1 LPIDPIGGTSSPL
14 LIDEEPQRL
23 PEDQQGLNRHQLLY
37 IHITQSDG
45 DGVPHNRSQELMT
58 PAVQLLRQGFV
69 REACPVGGFFCAH
82 SRERREKVMDNIWFQ
97 SALWM
102 ALALLAAMGSFF
114 ITISAALFEIM
125 IGAVAGNTVG
135 LPLTDWINY
144 IASFG
149 AVVLTFLAGT
159 DIDPHVI
166 KRNFGSSVTIGL
178 MGFFAPYLGC
188 LLFARYGLGWPW
200 PQAQIA
206 GIALSTTSV
215 AVVYAVMVETG
226 YNRTELGKIIL
237 AACFI
242 NDIGTVLALGL
253 IFANYNL
260 YLLLFVTVTI
270 LAVAVLP
277 CIVSWLFKRIGGR
290 ASEPEIKFLFLVLF
304 ALGGLA
310 TLGKSEAVLPAY
322 LVGMA
327 LAPFFVGQKELQ
339 FRLRA
344 ICFAFLTP
352 FYFLKAGSLI
362 EAHALAA
369 GAGFIALFLAIK
381 MVTKF
386 AGILPL
392 TRYFAFGRREGM
404 YTTMMMSTGLT
415 FGSISALFGL
425 TNNIIDQ
432 FQYTILL
439 TAVIGSAVV
448 PTVIAQVWFQP
459 RFEQLEEDA

>member
-1 LPIDPIGGTSSPL
+1 
-14 LIDEEPQRL
+14 
-23 PEDQQGLNRHQLLY
+23 
-37 IHITQSDG
+37 
-45 DGVPHNRSQELMT
+45 
-58 PAVQLLRQGFV
+58 
-69 REACPVGGFFCAH
+69 
-82 SRERREKVMDNIWFQ
+82 MDSIWFQ

-102 ALALLAAMGSFF
+102 ALALLAAIGSLFV
-114 ITISAALFEIM
+114 TISAALFEIV
-125 IGAVAGNTVG
+125 IGAIAGNTVG
-135 LPLTDWINY
+135 LPLTPWIDY

-149 AVVLTFLAGT
+149 AIVLTFLAGT
-159 DIDPHVI
+159 DIDPHVV

-188 LLFARYGLGWPW
+188 LLLARYGLGWPW
-200 PQAQIA
+200 PEAQVA

-242 NDIGTVLALGL
+242 NDIGTVIALGL
-253 IFANYNL
+253 VFANYNVH
-260 YLLLFVTVTI
+260 LLLFAVVTI
-270 LAVAVLP
+270 AIMAALP
-277 CIVSWLFKRIGGR
+277 WIVPWVFERIGGR

-310 TLGKSEAVLPAY
+310 NLGKSEAVLPAY

-327 LAPFFVGQKELQ
+327 LAPFFINQKELQ
-339 FRLRA
+339 LRMRA

-362 EAHALAA
+362 EARALLA
-369 GAGFIALFLAIK
+369 GAGLIALFLAVKLI
-381 MVTKF
+381 TKF

-392 TRYFAFGRREGM
+392 TRHFNFDRREGM
-404 YTTMMMSTGLT
+404 YTTLMMSTGLT

-425 TNNIIDQ
+425 TNHIINQ
-432 FQYTILL
+432 EQYTILV

-448 PTVIAQVWFQP
+448 PTLIAQIWFQP
-459 RFEQLEEDA
+459 RFEPLEEDA

>member
-1 LPIDPIGGTSSPL
+1 
-14 LIDEEPQRL
+14 
-23 PEDQQGLNRHQLLY
+23 
-37 IHITQSDG
+37 
-45 DGVPHNRSQELMT
+45 
-58 PAVQLLRQGFV
+58 
-69 REACPVGGFFCAH
+69 
-82 SRERREKVMDNIWFQ
+82 MDNVWLQ

-102 ALALLAAMGSFF
+102 ALALIAAMGSLY
-114 ITISAALFEIM
+114 ITISAALFEIVV
-125 IGAVAGNTVG
+125 GALAGNTIG
-135 LPLTDWINY
+135 LPLTPWINY
-144 IASFG
+144 IAGVG

-159 DIDPHVI
+159 DIDPAVVKKH
-166 KRNFGSSVTIGL
+166 FGASVTIGL
-178 MGFFAPYLGC
+178 MGFFAPYIGC
-188 LLFARYGLGWPW
+188 LLLARYGLGWPW

-206 GIALSTTSV
+206 GISLSTTSV

-253 IFANYNL
+253 IFANYNW
-260 YLLLFVTVTI
+260 YLVLFVVVTI
-270 LAVAVLP
+270 ATVAVLP
-277 CIVSWLFKRIGGR
+277 FIVPWIFKRIGGR

-310 TLGKSEAVLPAY
+310 NLGKSEAVLPAY

-327 LAPFFVGQKELQ
+327 LAPFFLANRELQ
-339 FRLRA
+339 LRLRA

-362 EAHALAA
+362 EAHALITGAA
-369 GAGFIALFLAIK
+369 LIGLFLGMK

-386 AGILPL
+386 VGILPL
-392 TRYFAFGRREGM
+392 TRYFKFEPREGM

-425 TNNIIDQ
+425 TNHIIDQ
-432 FQYTILL
+432 TQYTILL
-439 TAVIGSAVV
+439 TGVIGSAIV
-448 PTVIAQVWFQP
+448 PTLIAQIWFRP
-459 RFEQLEEDA
+459 HFEPLEEDA

>member
-1 LPIDPIGGTSSPL
+1 
-14 LIDEEPQRL
+14 
-23 PEDQQGLNRHQLLY
+23 
-37 IHITQSDG
+37 
-45 DGVPHNRSQELMT
+45 
-58 PAVQLLRQGFV
+58 
-69 REACPVGGFFCAH
+69 
-82 SRERREKVMDNIWFQ
+82 MDNIWFQ

-102 ALALLAAMGSFF
+102 ALALLAATGSLF
-114 ITISAALFEIM
+114 ITISAALFEIVV
-125 IGAVAGNTVG
+125 GAIAGNTVG
-135 LPLTDWINY
+135 LPLTEWINY
-144 IASFG
+144 IASVG

-159 DIDPHVI
+159 DIDPHVV
-166 KRNFGSSVTIGL
+166 KRNLGSSVTIGL

-188 LLFARYGLGWPW
+188 LLLARYGLGWPW

-253 IFANYNL
+253 IFANYNI
-260 YLLLFVTVTI
+260 YLLGFVVVTI
-270 LAVAVLP
+270 AVVAVLP
-277 CIVSWLFKRIGGR
+277 RIVPWLFSKIGRR

-304 ALGGLA
+304 CLGGLA

-327 LAPFFVGQKELQ
+327 LAPFFMGQRELQ
-339 FRLRA
+339 LRLRA

-362 EAHALAA
+362 QARALIA
-369 GAGFIALFLAIK
+369 GAGLIGLFLGVK
-381 MVTKF
+381 MATKF
-386 AGILPL
+386 FGILPL
-392 TRYFAFGRREGM
+392 TRYFRFEPREGM
-404 YTTMMMSTGLT
+404 YTTLMMSTGLT

-425 TNNIIDQ
+425 TNHIIDQ
-432 FQYTILL
+432 AQYTILL

-448 PTVIAQVWFQP
+448 PTLIAQIWFQP
-459 RFEQLEEDA
+459 KFEPLEEDA

>member
-1 LPIDPIGGTSSPL
+1 M
-14 LIDEEPQRL
+14 E
-23 PEDQQGLNRHQLLY
+23 
-37 IHITQSDG
+37 
-45 DGVPHNRSQELMT
+45 
-58 PAVQLLRQGFV
+58 
-69 REACPVGGFFCAH
+69 
-82 SRERREKVMDNIWFQ
+82 NIWFQ

-102 ALALLAAMGSFF
+102 ALAFLAAIGSLF
-114 ITISAALFEIM
+114 ITISAALFEIVV
-125 IGAVAGNTVG
+125 GAIAGNTVG
-135 LPLTDWINY
+135 LPLTPWIDY

-149 AVVLTFLAGT
+149 AIVLTFLAGT
-159 DIDPHVI
+159 DIDPHVV

-188 LLFARYGLGWPW
+188 LLLARYGLGWPW

-253 IFANYNL
+253 VFANYNL
-260 YLLLFVTVTI
+260 YLLLFALATI
-270 LAVAVLP
+270 AVMATIP
-277 CIVSWLFKRIGGR
+277 WIVPWLFERIGGR
-290 ASEPEIKFLFLVLF
+290 TSEPEIKFLFLVLF

-310 TLGKSEAVLPAY
+310 NLGKSEAVLPAY
-322 LVGMA
+322 LIGMA
-327 LAPFFVGQKELQ
+327 LAAFFVNQKQLQ
-339 FRLRA
+339 LRMRA

-362 EAHALAA
+362 EAHALLA
-369 GAGFIALFLAIK
+369 GAGFIGMFLGMK
-381 MVTKF
+381 MITKF

-392 TRYFAFGRREGM
+392 TWHFNFNPREGM
-404 YTTMMMSTGLT
+404 YTTLMMSTGLT

-425 TNNIIDQ
+425 TNHIISQ
-432 FQYTILL
+432 EQYTILV

-448 PTVIAQVWFQP
+448 PTLIAQIWFQP
-459 RFEQLEEDA
+459 HFEPLEEDA